1 MSRCSIGEMGGHVAA
16 RPREL
21 TPDRSARHLFGAKMR
36 AHRERANM
44 SLGQLKDVV
53 MVSTSHLSRIET
65 ADAMPP
71 PDLPRRLD
79 AAFGTDGIFQ
89 ELYRLARREIH
100 PDQFRRRME
109 LEAQARLI
117 EEYAGQIVPGLVQTE
132 DYARALFEKFDPKAT
147 LNEIEELVTARMSRQ
162 ALLSADP
169 PPDVSL
175 ILDEAVL
182 RRSFGGPA
190 VMRAQLARLVDL
202 TLTPTTVVQ
211 VLPFEHGGHAL
222 VGGTLTLMTLAKGAQ
237 VAYEESISTGTLLED
252 LATVSARRR
261 AYDLLRACAL
271 SPSDTANFIRSLMEA
286 PSDEHHS

>member
-1 MSRCSIGEMGGHVAA
+1 
-16 RPREL
+16 
-21 TPDRSARHLFGAKMR
+21 
-36 AHRERANM
+36 
-44 SLGQLKDVV
+44 
-53 MVSTSHLSRIET
+53 
-65 ADAMPP
+65 
-71 PDLPRRLD
+71 
-79 AAFGTDGIFQ
+79 
-89 ELYRLARREIH
+89 
-100 PDQFRRRME
+100 ME

-182 RRSFGGPA
+182 QRSFGGPA

-211 VLPFEHGGHAL
+211 VLPFEHGGTCFGRGNAD
-222 VGGTLTLMTLAKGAQ
+222 VDDPRKG
-237 VAYEESISTGTLLED
+237 
-252 LATVSARRR
+252 
-261 AYDLLRACAL
+261 
-271 SPSDTANFIRSLMEA
+271 RSSGL
-286 PSDEHHS
+286 